1 MLVLSRKCNQEIVIG
16 DDIKITVVRVQG
28 NKVRLGV
35 EAPQDVAIIRG
46 ELNVGEQPLGTTF
59 EVEINEPPLVAHH

>member
-46 ELNVGEQPLGTTF
+46 ELNVDEQPLGNTF
-59 EVEINEPPLVAHH
+59 EVEINEPMVAHH